1 MLWSAAARPQYLG
14 DSHGLVI
21 QSANVVPCLKRQFT
35 GCDRRPDGHFGGRI
49 DGAYR
54 LGNISPFPLMQY
66 LIAVPMR
73 AVGFGVDSTLH
84 TLILIDFAALLLSLV
99 LAWRIA
105 RRLGLDVWAP
115 VLVLALVISP
125 LLWYS
130 TVAYGEVLAG
140 ALLLLPV
147 YAVLAKWPRWA
158 LVAAVTA
165 ACLSKETSPPFVLG
179 LVVLA
184 VLSLPMLGDDQ
195 ESGHVGTLRPVAIPV
210 VIGLVVGTSLNA
222 AFNVFR
228 YRSLSN
234 YTYTSLAPKIT
245 LGRTISNL
253 RSLAIHPDFGLL
265 WFWPAAIV
273 VMLVGLVAAA
283 RHPWPRGW
291 RALVPLGVPALLV
304 ANQIGLA
311 VWNTPFGGI
320 AWGPRLSLPLVVPL
334 VVLAAV
340 VVGARGEA
348 VVSRLVRSAWVWP
361 VGLLIVA
368 GGLPQIGWL
377 RAAPILHRYFLHR
390 TYCRPPTPPGYAS
403 RAQFCHEWVTG
414 GRIPILLDGLH
425 TVATPLGA
433 VAAVAVCGTVIGLL
447 SLARSEAG
455 RGTREQARLR

>member
-1 MLWSAAARPQYLG
+1 M
-14 DSHGLVI
+14 
-21 QSANVVPCLKRQFT
+21 PCLKRQFT

-54 LGNISPFPLMQY
+54 LGNIGPFPLMQY

-84 TLILIDFAALLLSLV
+84 TLILVDFAALLLSLV

-105 RRLGLDVWAP
+105 RRLGLHVWAP

-130 TVAYGEVLAG
+130 TVAYGEVLTG
-140 ALLLLPV
+140 TLLLLAV
-147 YAVLAKWPRWA
+147 YAVLARWPGWA

-165 ACLSKETSPPFVLG
+165 ACVSKETNPPFVLG

-184 VLSLPMLGDDQ
+184 ALSLPALGDD
-195 ESGHVGTLRPVAIPV
+195 EEWGLVGALRPVAVPAA
-210 VIGLVVGTSLNA
+210 IGLALGASLNA

-234 YTYTSLAPKIT
+234 STYTSLAPTGIT
-245 LGRTISNL
+245 LGRTLSTL
-253 RSLAIHPDFGLL
+253 RSLAIQRDFGLL
-265 WFWPAAIV
+265 WFWPAAIG
-273 VMLVGLVAAA
+273 VMLIGLVAAA

-311 VWNTPFGGI
+311 MWNTPFGGI

-340 VVGARGEA
+340 VVGARGA
-348 VVSRLVRSAWVWP
+348 VVVSRLVRSAWLWLI
-361 VGLLIVA
+361 GLVIVA
-368 GGLPQIGWL
+368 GGLPQVGWL

-414 GRIPILLDGLH
+414 GRIPILLDGLR

-433 VAAVAVCGTVIGLL
+433 VAAVAMCGTVFGLL
-447 SLARSEAG
+447 TLARSEAVG
-455 RGTREQARLR
+455 